1 MNKKAKTE
9 NWSSNLGVVL
19 AVAGSAIGFGNFLRF
34 PGLAAQYGGGA
45 FMIAYFCA
53 FLLMGIPLSWVEWS
67 IGRKGGRLGGHS
79 TASIFY
85 LISRSKYWKYLGLAG
100 VVVPLCI
107 AMYYITLEGW
117 TLGYAWHTA
126 MGDLS
131 YTDAEG
137 YGQFFSSFTG
147 KGADGN
153 VFFGGESTL
162 LLFFVLALLAN
173 FYLLYRG
180 VSKGIEWFS
189 KVSMPIL
196 LITAIVVLVRVL
208 TMGTPDP
215 AHPERNV
222 NEGLG
227 YMWNPDK
234 VLLVNAA
241 EDPATGK
248 KGTVLDMVPAA
259 ATEAEQTAQVERLQK
274 EYPKADIQRKEI
286 SLWQGLCNPELW
298 ITAAGQ
304 IFYSL
309 SIGFGIVCTYSSYV
323 KRGNDIALGSL
334 TANSANEVAEVGL
347 AGMMII
353 PAAVSFLGVA
363 AAAGASTFELG
374 FNVLPQVFNSMP
386 GGAFFG
392 TLFFVLLAI
401 GAITSAIS
409 ILQPAVAY
417 VEEFWS
423 LRRVQ
428 SVCLVGLMLIVGA
441 LIVVWFTGDELL
453 ALNTLDFWMGTMC
466 LYFSSALY
474 LILFRFVWGTPNGL
488 AELRSGA
495 AMPIGRNI
503 AFIINWI
510 TPGIMITIFAAWL
523 YQNLF
528 IEQSEHITNLAE
540 GKAGAIFPLVWV
552 LLVTLFF
559 CFVARTSR
567 RFKHGENLET
577 KYEREPFS

>member
-1 MNKKAKTE
+1 MSSNVKSE

-67 IGRKGGRLGGHS
+67 IGRKGGRLNGHS
-79 TASIFY
+79 AASIFY
-85 LISRSKYWKYLGLAG
+85 LISRSRYWKYLGLAG
-100 VVVPLCI
+100 VVIPLCI
-107 AMYYITLEGW
+107 AMYYIALEGW

-126 MGDLS
+126 MGDLDFNNS
-131 YTDAEG
+131 KE
-137 YGQFFSSFTG
+137 YGEFFSDFTG
-147 KGADGN
+147 AQQDGA
-153 VFFGGESTL
+153 VFFSGESTL
-162 LLFFVLALLAN
+162 LLFFGVALLAN
-173 FYLLYRG
+173 FYLLYKG

-189 KVSMPIL
+189 KISMPIL
-196 LITAIVVLVRVL
+196 LITAIIVLIRVL
-208 TMGTPDP
+208 TMGTPNDAYP
-215 AHPERNV
+215 DRNV
-222 NEGLG
+222 SQGLG

-234 VLLVNAA
+234 VILVDTTTINENTNEAQ
-241 EDPATGK
+241 
-248 KGTVLDMVPAA
+248 VLDMVPAGA
-259 ATEAEQTAQVERLQK
+259 GPAEQASQITRLQ
-274 EYPKADIQRKEI
+274 EQYPQAKIERREI
-286 SLWQGLCNPELW
+286 SLWEGLCNPELW
-298 ITAAGQ
+298 IAAAGQ

-309 SIGFGIVCTYSSYV
+309 SIGYGIVCTYASYV

-334 TANSANEVAEVGL
+334 TANAANEVAEVGL

-353 PAAVSFLGVA
+353 PAAVSLLGVA
-363 AAAGASTFELG
+363 AAAGAGTFGLG

-392 TLFFVLLAI
+392 TLFFVLLSI

-428 SVCLVGLMLIVGA
+428 SVCLVALMLAVGT
-441 LIVVWFTGDELL
+441 LIVIWYTGNGLL
-453 ALNTLDFWMGTMC
+453 ALDTLDFWVGTMS
-466 LYFSSALY
+466 LYISSALF
-474 LILFRFVWGTPNGL
+474 LFMFRNVWGTANGL

-495 AMPIGRNI
+495 AIPIGRNI
-503 AFIINWI
+503 AILINWV
-510 TPGIMITIFAAWL
+510 TPCIMIIIFGSWVF
-523 YQNLF
+523 QNLF
-528 IEQSEHITNLAE
+528 VKQSRHITNIIE

-552 LLVTLFF
+552 VLVTLFF
-559 CFVARTSR
+559 CFIARTSR

-577 KYEREPFS
+577 KYDREPFS

>member
-1 MNKKAKTE
+1 VSSNVKSE

-67 IGRKGGRLGGHS
+67 IGRKGGRLNGHS
-79 TASIFY
+79 AASIFY
-85 LISRSKYWKYLGLAG
+85 LISRSRYWKYLGLAG
-100 VVVPLCI
+100 VVIPLCI
-107 AMYYITLEGW
+107 AMYYIALEGW

-126 MGDLS
+126 MGDLDFNNS
-131 YTDAEG
+131 KE
-137 YGQFFSSFTG
+137 YGEFFSDFTG
-147 KGADGN
+147 AQQDGA
-153 VFFGGESTL
+153 VFFSGESTL
-162 LLFFVLALLAN
+162 LLFFGVALLAN
-173 FYLLYRG
+173 FYLLYKG

-189 KVSMPIL
+189 KISMPIL
-196 LITAIVVLVRVL
+196 LITAIIVLIRVL
-208 TMGTPDP
+208 TMGTPNDAYP
-215 AHPERNV
+215 DRNV
-222 NEGLG
+222 SQGLG

-234 VLLVNAA
+234 VILVDTTTINENTNEAQ
-241 EDPATGK
+241 
-248 KGTVLDMVPAA
+248 VLDMVPAGA
-259 ATEAEQTAQVERLQK
+259 GPAEQASQITRLQ
-274 EYPKADIQRKEI
+274 EQYPQAKIERREI
-286 SLWQGLCNPELW
+286 SLWEGLCNPELW
-298 ITAAGQ
+298 IAAAGQ

-309 SIGFGIVCTYSSYV
+309 SIGYGIVCTYASYV

-334 TANSANEVAEVGL
+334 TANAANEVAEVGL

-353 PAAVSFLGVA
+353 PAAVSLLGVA
-363 AAAGASTFELG
+363 AAAGAGTFGLG

-392 TLFFVLLAI
+392 TLFFVLLSI

-428 SVCLVGLMLIVGA
+428 SVCLVALMLAVGT
-441 LIVVWFTGDELL
+441 LIVIWYTGNGLL
-453 ALNTLDFWMGTMC
+453 ALDTLDFWVGTMS
-466 LYFSSALY
+466 LYISSALF
-474 LILFRFVWGTPNGL
+474 LFMFRNVWGTANGL

-495 AMPIGRNI
+495 AIPIGRNI
-503 AFIINWI
+503 AILINWV
-510 TPGIMITIFAAWL
+510 TPCIMIIIFGSWVF
-523 YQNLF
+523 QNLF
-528 IEQSEHITNLAE
+528 VKQSRHITNIIE

-552 LLVTLFF
+552 VLVTLFF
-559 CFVARTSR
+559 CFIARTSR

-577 KYEREPFS
+577 KYDREPFS